1 MRPSDS
7 KCNRCGDAF
16 RQGLITAPIVGL
28 NSHSVFAR
36 LGAKGAT
43 AFPSALNWRRA
54 SMTYR
59 PALFLSRA
67 TNCYPPQARRGPARP
82 AARQQILKRP
92 VRRARLILAERRAAR
107 LNQIA
112 CRLPLQR
119 LEFPL
124 EAFHPFGGV
133 ALCIAIRP
141 LVVSRHQ
148 RRPNKQRR

>member
-67 TNCYPPQARRGPARP
+67 TNCYPPQAFPHPHGLFGP
-82 AARQQILKRP
+82 
-92 VRRARLILAERRAAR
+92 RAIQFTATSYKSPCVLRM
-107 LNQIA
+107 
-112 CRLPLQR
+112 
-119 LEFPL
+119 
-124 EAFHPFGGV
+124 V
-133 ALCIAIRP
+133 
-141 LVVSRHQ
+141 
-148 RRPNKQRR
+148 